1 MVEGSS
7 VIVRSDNDAGGEAP
21 YFFLAYAHTSEQK
34 WVGRLYRDL
43 CTEIYERTTLPIHAQ
58 VGFMD
63 DTAIPLGG
71 DWRENVAQALA
82 RCRIFVPLYSR
93 RYFTREECG
102 KEWYAFA
109 RRILDHKARTLG
121 NPTAIVPA
129 LWTPV
134 DADGLPDVAR
144 NIQFN
149 HATLGTVY
157 AAEGFYTLIKNTY
170 YEQAY
175 TTAVQE
181 LAKHIIRAAEQ
192 SQLRP
197 CDPRDLSN
205 PRNAFDRGTAEIP
218 ADRRLTIT
226 VAAPTKYEVP
236 AGRSPAHYGERPQ
249 DWNPYHPAT
258 LQALAEYAGSLAR
271 LDAYTPEITSLDEGF
286 DTLMDSDPAAGLGVL
301 LVDAWAAGDPATAR
315 RLQRFDHLDKPW
327 VGTMV
332 PFSRDDPETAANAQR
347 LRQSLR
353 SVLGRRLD
361 DVRIGASVSVAG
373 IPTLEEFRRLFPS
386 VLQAALYR
394 YLNNAP
400 ARPPE
405 GDASPQPHLS
415 GPPSYMPPRDRG
427 TPPPGE
433 PP

>member
-1 MVEGSS
+1 V
-7 VIVRSDNDAGGEAP
+7 VARPDSDIGGEAP

-34 WVGRLYRDL
+34 WVGKLYRDL
-43 CTEIYERTTLPIHAQ
+43 CTEVYERTTLPLRAQ

-71 DWRENVAQALA
+71 DWRENVTEALA
-82 RCRIFVPLYSR
+82 RCRIFVPLYSK

-109 RRILDHKARTLG
+109 QRILDHKARTLG
-121 NPTAIVPA
+121 SPTAIVPA

-134 DADGLPDVAR
+134 DAENLPDVAK

-149 HATLGTVY
+149 HASLGSVY
-157 AAEGFYTLIKNTY
+157 AEEGFYTLIKNTY

-181 LAKHIIRAAEQ
+181 LAKHVIRAAEQ

-197 CDPRDLSN
+197 CLPRDLAN
-205 PRNAFDRGTAEIP
+205 PRNAFERGKADVP

-236 AGRSPAHYGERPQ
+236 EGRSPAHYGERSH

-258 LQALAEYAGSLAR
+258 LQALAEYASELAR
-271 LDAYTPEITSLDEGF
+271 LDAYTPSIASLAEGF
-286 DTLMDSDPAAGLGVL
+286 DTLIDTDPAAGLGIL
-301 LVDAWAAGDPATAR
+301 LVDAWATDDPMTLR
-315 RLQRFDHLDKPW
+315 RLRRFDHLDKPW

-332 PFSRDDPETAANAQR
+332 PFNRDDQETVANAAR
-347 LRQSLR
+347 LQEALHGA
-353 SVLGRRLD
+353 LGRRLD
-361 DVRIGASVSVAG
+361 DARIGSPVSVSN
-373 IPTLEEFRRLFPS
+373 IPTLDEFRRLFPS
-386 VLQAALYR
+386 IVEAALYR
-394 YLNNAP
+394 FLNSAP
-400 ARPPE
+400 AQPPA
-405 GDASPQPHLS
+405 GDAAPQPRLS
-415 GPPSYMPPRDRG
+415 GPTQYMTPRDRSA
-427 TPPPGE
+427 PAPGD
-433 PP
+433 PHDQ